1 MKLKFNNNEL
11 VIERTDNKKF
21 YNESNLL
28 HQVKKHLIKMG
39 YDVIKKRMYKDGHL
53 MGDDETQ
60 YIRDR
65 NWKFA
70 IYDSQCDGRCR
81 LLHEEYNQDGTIT
94 LAVQYWKEIKQ

>member
-1 MKLKFNNNEL
+1 
-11 VIERTDNKKF
+11 
-21 YNESNLL
+21 
-28 HQVKKHLIKMG
+28 MG
-39 YDVIKKRMYKDGHL
+39 YDVIKKRVWKDGHL

-81 LLHEEYNQDGTIT
+81 LLHEEYNQVGKIT
-94 LAVQYWKEIKQ
+94 LAVQYWKETKQ